1 VAIPAMAHALHLAMA
16 LRDGALIS
24 ELLEHMSATI
34 SLHAP
39 TPAARS
45 LPVDAFDIPVPAPN
59 ADQLSFAAS
68 AFITGT
74 SADFPT
80 PQFALPP
87 RLRVNPNRPSALEP
101 WIEETERRYGFAI
114 RSDQVVDSW

>member
-1 VAIPAMAHALHLAMA
+1 MAHALHLAAAM
-16 LRDGALIS
+16 RDGALVS
-24 ELLEHMSATI
+24 ELLEHMSATV

-39 TPAARS
+39 NPHAQ
-45 LPVDAFDIPVPAPN
+45 PVPQTDTFEMPIPTPET
-59 ADQLSFAAS
+59 DRLSFAAS
-68 AFITGT
+68 AFVTGT
-74 SADFPT
+74 TADFPA

-101 WIEETERRYGFAI
+101 WIAETERRYGFAI

>member
-1 VAIPAMAHALHLAMA
+1 

-24 ELLEHMSATI
+24 ELLEHMSATV
-34 SLHAP
+34 SLHAATPAAAFTFEAFEIP
-39 TPAARS
+39 TPA
-45 LPVDAFDIPVPAPN
+45 PDADR
-59 ADQLSFAAS
+59 LSFAAS
-68 AFITGT
+68 AFVTGT